1 MRERCMVT
9 NKADA
14 IHFMKIILDWCSP
27 KVARMMMDDLDFYIA
42 ETTDNESV
50 RDSIKLI
57 REMVYARAEENLE
70 IEAEEQEWRTAQ
82 EIIDEQRRLGRPE

>member
-1 MRERCMVT
+1 MPT
-9 NKADA
+9 NKAEA

-27 KVARMMMDDLDFYIA
+27 KVARMMLDDIDFYIA
-42 ETTDNESV
+42 ETTDNESIKE
-50 RDSIKLI
+50 SIKMV